1 METLQNRIVK
11 FFSIGP
17 KSTFLLVLLIIGSF
31 SIIYNLRKEVT
42 VIVDGEE
49 KKIVTYS
56 SNLRKTL
63 KRNAITVGPKD
74 KIIPGLDSEVN
85 DGDKVVITRAVNINV
100 MVDGKTM
107 QLQTA
112 EKSIEEMF
120 IAEGITVNESD
131 KVNPPRT
138 QAITDGMDVKIT
150 RVTSQLVK
158 ELKNVEYS
166 TEIRKDSNLGSNVT
180 KTLQEGQTGER
191 EITTRVV
198 YEDGKEVSR
207 EVVSD
212 VVTKEPVKKVLVQGT
227 LGILSFNRGGDQITY
242 KNVIRVKA
250 TAYCPCK
257 SCTGKDSSSSG
268 YNRTATGTQ
277 AKRDPNGYSTIAV
290 DPSIIPLGTKVY
302 VEGYGFAIAEDTG
315 GAIKGNK
322 IDVYFPSHSQ
332 ALQWGVKYKNVY
344 ILK

>member
-1 METLQNRIVK
+1 MK
-11 FFSIGP
+11 FFSVGP
-17 KSTFLLVLLIIGSF
+17 KSTFLLVLLIIGCF
-31 SIIYNLRKEVT
+31 TIIYNLKKEVT
-42 VIVDGEE
+42 VIVDGDE

-56 SNLRKTL
+56 SDLRNTL
-63 KRNAITVGPKD
+63 KRNNITVGPKD
-74 KIIPGLDSEVN
+74 KIIPGLDSEVK
-85 DGDKVVITRAVNINV
+85 DGDKVVITRAVNVNV
-100 MVDGKTM
+100 MVDGKTL

-112 EKSIEEMF
+112 EDNIEEML

-138 QAITDGMDVKIT
+138 QAITKGMDVKIT

-166 TEIRKDSNLGSNVT
+166 TEIKKDSNLASNVT
-180 KTLQEGQTGER
+180 KTVQEGQTGER

-198 YEDGKEVSR
+198 FEDGKEVSR

-212 VVTKEPVKKVLVQGT
+212 VVTKEPVKKVLLQGT
-227 LGILSFNRGGDQITY
+227 LGILTFNRGGDQISY
-242 KNVIRVKA
+242 SSVVRVKA
-250 TAYCPCK
+250 TAYCPCR
-257 SCTGKDSSSSG
+257 SCTGKDSSSPG

-290 DPSIIPLGTKVY
+290 DPRIIPLGTKVY
-302 VEGYGFAIAEDTG
+302 VEGYGFAVAEDTG

-322 IDVYFPSHSQ
+322 IDVYFPSHSE

>member
-1 METLQNRIVK
+1 METLQNRISK
-11 FFSIGP
+11 FFSVGP
-17 KSTFLLVLLIIGSF
+17 KSTFLLVLLIIGCF
-31 SIIYNLRKEVT
+31 TIIYNLKKEIT

-49 KKIVTYS
+49 RKIVTYS
-56 SNLRKTL
+56 SSLRKTL
-63 KRNAITVGPKD
+63 ERSAITVGPKD

-85 DGDKVVITRAVNINV
+85 DGDKVVITRAVNVNV
-100 MVDGKTM
+100 MVDGKTL

-112 EKSIEEMF
+112 EDNIEDML

-138 QAITDGMDVKIT
+138 QAITDGMNIKIT

-158 ELKNVEYS
+158 EQLNIEYS
-166 TEIRKDSNLGSNVT
+166 TEIRKDPNLASNVT
-180 KTLQEGQTGER
+180 KTIQEGQTGER

-207 EVVSD
+207 EVISN
-212 VVTKEPVKKVLVQGT
+212 VVTKEPVKKVLLQGT
-227 LGILSFNRGGDQITY
+227 LGILSLNRGGDQLTY
-242 KNVIRVKA
+242 KSVIRVKA

-257 SCTGKDSSSSG
+257 SCTGKDSSSPG
-268 YNRTATGTQ
+268 YNRTAMGTQ
-277 AKRDPNGYSTIAV
+277 AKRNPNGYSTIAV
-290 DPSIIPLGTKVY
+290 DPRIIPLGSKVY
-302 VEGYGFAIAEDTG
+302 VEGYGLAIAEDTG

-322 IDVYFPSHSQ
+322 IDVYFPSHSE